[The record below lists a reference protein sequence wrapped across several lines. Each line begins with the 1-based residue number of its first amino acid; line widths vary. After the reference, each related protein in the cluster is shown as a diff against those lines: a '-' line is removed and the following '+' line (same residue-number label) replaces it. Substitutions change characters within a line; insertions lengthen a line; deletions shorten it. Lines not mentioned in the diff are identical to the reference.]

1 MTRTV
6 STAIALTL
14 GVAVLAAVAATVFA
28 QKDQAVSAA
37 SQPQTQQAEPAT
49 VKARPQQPAAQIAP
63 APAPQPRTQTDKPA
77 PAAAQD
83 PAWMPDG
90 PDAVDEEEEDSR
102 NSIRT
107 GSLSISAS
115 EKTNPT
121 TIKEEKL
128 PEIEVDSSNIREIA
142 KSAVQPIR
150 ESRREVVL
158 TSKRSDSSLAA
169 MIADD
174 GAEKVQ
180 VWRPAYATQGFR
192 GARLDAF
199 AVSDDGSVL
208 AIAERTGTSLGP
220 NGTRV
225 ILIDTSEWQV
235 LRIFTTDLMLKK
247 LAFGPAPETL
257 TAVAFPQESRKQNF
271 GIVQFDLKKGKQ
283 TALYALP
290 FPFNGSIAPEQVAL
304 LTNADGVFCSGFF
317 GTKVFFIPKDA
328 DSSAEIPYST
338 FETVSPAS
346 ALAVTPDGKSVAA
359 ASLKAIEY
367 FTNYKSASPRR
378 AITSLDLGWAPVD
391 IHFLGGAQTDFILCP
406 AYREDSPPVIMR
418 SSARESLDGRS
429 AGFAVPMEKGEQI
442 GVAFKVKG
450 RIDILDPASLEALDS
465 VILEQLRPLTTG
477 DVQFVFYLDSIHA
490 FCVID
495 TNGNCFAVGKV
506 EGTKRWSKRI
516 IWNGGGK
523 R

>member
-1 MTRTV
+1 
-6 STAIALTL
+6 
-14 GVAVLAAVAATVFA
+14 
-28 QKDQAVSAA
+28 
-37 SQPQTQQAEPAT
+37 
-49 VKARPQQPAAQIAP
+49 
-63 APAPQPRTQTDKPA
+63 
-77 PAAAQD
+77 
-83 PAWMPDG
+83 MPDG
-90 PDAVDEEEEDSR
+90 PDAVDDKEEDSR

-107 GSLSISAS
+107 GSLSISAT
-115 EKTNPT
+115 EKTNPV
-121 TIKEEKL
+121 TIKEEKM

-142 KSAVQPIR
+142 KSSVQPIR
-150 ESRREVVL
+150 DSRRELTL
-158 TSKRSDSSLAA
+158 TSKRADSSLAGLISDA
-169 MIADD
+169 T
-174 GAEKVQ
+174 AEKVQ

-225 ILIDTSEWQV
+225 ILIDTSDWQV
-235 LRIFTTDLMLKK
+235 IRIFTTELMLKK
-247 LAFGPAPETL
+247 LTFGPSPGTL

-271 GIVQFDLKKGKQ
+271 GVVQFDLKKGKQ
-283 TALYALP
+283 TAFYALP
-290 FPFNGSIAPEQVAL
+290 FPFNGSIEPGQIAL

-317 GTKVFFIPKDA
+317 GTKVFFIPAGADA
-328 DSSAEIPYST
+328 AAEIPYST

-346 ALAVTPDGKSVAA
+346 ALAITPDGKAVAA

-367 FTNYKSASPRR
+367 FTNYTSATSRR
-378 AITSLDLGWAPVD
+378 AITTLDLGWAPVD
-391 IHFLGGAQTDFILCP
+391 LHFLDGAQTDFILCP
-406 AYREDSPPVIMR
+406 AYREDSPPVIVR
-418 SSARESLDGRS
+418 SSARESLGGRS
-429 AGFAVPMEKGEQI
+429 AGYAIDMEQNTQI

-450 RIDILDPASLEALDS
+450 RIDVIDPASLEAVDS
-465 VILEQLRPLTTG
+465 VILEQLHPNTSG
-477 DVQFVFYLDSIHA
+477 DIQYVFYLDSIHA

-506 EGTKRWSKRI
+506 EGAKRWSKRI

>member
-28 QKDQAVSAA
+28 QKNQAASAA
-37 SQPQTQQAEPAT
+37 SQTQHQTQSQVRA
-49 VKARPQQPAAQIAP
+49 QQPAP
-63 APAPQPRTQTDKPA
+63 ATSAQPRTQTDKPA
-77 PAAAQD
+77 SAAQD
-83 PAWMPDG
+83 QAWMPDG
-90 PDAVDEEEEDSR
+90 PDAVDDKEEDSR

-115 EKTNPT
+115 EKTNPV
-121 TIKEEKL
+121 TIKEEKM

-142 KSAVQPIR
+142 KSSVQPIR
-150 ESRREVVL
+150 DSRRELTL
-158 TSKRSDSSLAA
+158 TSKRADSALAGLISDAN
-169 MIADD
+169 
-174 GAEKVQ
+174 AENVQ

-208 AIAERTGTSLGP
+208 AIAERTGTFLGP

-225 ILIDTSEWQV
+225 ILIDTSDWQV
-235 LRIFTTDLMLKK
+235 IRIFTTELMLKK
-247 LAFGPAPETL
+247 LTFGPSPGTL
-257 TAVAFPQESRKQNF
+257 TAVAFPQASRKQNF
-271 GIVQFDLKKGKQ
+271 GVVQFDLKKGKQ
-283 TALYALP
+283 TAFYALP
-290 FPFNGSIAPEQVAL
+290 FPFNGSIEPEQVAL
-304 LTNADGVFCSGFF
+304 LANADGVFCSGFF
-317 GTKVFFIPKDA
+317 GTKVFFIPQGADA
-328 DSSAEIPYST
+328 AAEIPYST

-346 ALAVTPDGKSVAA
+346 ALAITPDGKAVAA

-367 FTNYKSASPRR
+367 FTNYTSATSRR
-378 AITSLDLGWAPVD
+378 AITTLDLGWAPVD
-391 IHFLGGAQTDFILCP
+391 LHFLDGAQTDFILCP
-406 AYREDSPPVIMR
+406 AYREDSPPVIVR

-429 AGFAVPMEKGEQI
+429 AGYAIDMEQNTQI

-450 RIDILDPASLEALDS
+450 RIDVIDPASLEAVDS
-465 VILEQLRPLTTG
+465 VILEQLHPNTSG
-477 DVQFVFYLDSIHA
+477 DIQYVFYLDSIHA

-506 EGTKRWSKRI
+506 EGAKRWSKRI